1 MVHISYTPRDDI
13 ELAGTKG
20 DFEALCAEL
29 RGARTTDY

>member
-1 MVHISYTPRDDI
+1 MARISYAPRDEM

-29 RGARTTDY
+29 R